1 MQLRFTN
8 AHTTLSVID
17 NVNGN
22 QWKYTGQCSLR
33 MVVGDTSGSTKYARY
48 VLTCGNDIIKFSQ
61 QDINKIAGSDPN
73 GTPATDYA
81 SIAAL
86 LPLYS

>member
-1 MQLRFTN
+1 MQLRFTF

-22 QWKYTGQCSLR
+22 QWKFTGQCSLK
-33 MVVGDTSGSTKYARY
+33 MVAIDVVSSTKTAAYT
-48 VLTCGNDIIKFSQ
+48 LTCGNEIIQFSQ

-73 GTPATDYA
+73 GTPATDFT

-86 LPLYS
+86 LPLYT